1 MDMITV
7 VRLIAPDEPAG
18 DIFACRAPAGAEFA
32 MVTLARWGFVAR
44 RTLRN
49 ALIRY
54 RRLTPGGLA
63 RDVMRA
69 RILRRESIA
78 PPTRAP
84 RAERI
89 VVSLTSIPQR
99 VDLIGPALRS
109 LVDQTCPADR
119 IVLAWPRRSL
129 RTGEAYPPPP
139 EVPAGVD
146 VLECEDIGPATK
158 LLPTLRDEPDA
169 LIVVVDD
176 DVIYPH
182 DFIETLLN
190 AHRAEPRVALGYRGW
205 ILRPGVDPRDLDHVF
220 ATALK
225 QPVDVDV
232 LFGTWGYLVPPGA
245 LDSAAH
251 DFEGYPPET
260 RWVDDV
266 WISGHLARRG
276 VPRKVVPAR
285 ALPLESRAAFV
296 GALTDGLNRSG
307 DNDRVAIAAFEP
319 WR

>member
-1 MDMITV
+1 
-7 VRLIAPDEPAG
+7 
-18 DIFACRAPAGAEFA
+18 
-32 MVTLARWGFVAR
+32 MVNVARWGFVAR

-54 RRLTPGGLA
+54 RRLTPGGLT
-63 RDVMRA
+63 RDIMRA

-78 PPTRAP
+78 PPARSP
-84 RAERI
+84 RPERI
-89 VVSLTSIPQR
+89 VVSLTSIPDR
-99 VDLIGPALRS
+99 VGLIGPALRS

-129 RTGEAYPPPP
+129 RTGEAYPSPRDIPP
-139 EVPAGVD
+139 GVE
-146 VLECEDIGPATK
+146 VLECDDVGPATK
-158 LLPTLRDEPDA
+158 LLPTLQREREA
-169 LIVVVDD
+169 LIIVVDD
-176 DVIYPH
+176 DVIYPF

-190 AHRAEPRVALGYRGW
+190 AHRADPRAAIGYRGW
-205 ILRPGVDPRDLDHVF
+205 RLEPGRDPRDLDHVF

-225 QPVDVDV
+225 RPEDVDI

-245 LDSAAH
+245 LDAAMH

-276 VPRKVVPAR
+276 VARRVVPAR
-285 ALPLESRAAFV
+285 ALPIESRAAFV

-307 DNDRVAIAAFEP
+307 DNDRIAIAAFEP

>member
-1 MDMITV
+1 
-7 VRLIAPDEPAG
+7 
-18 DIFACRAPAGAEFA
+18 
-32 MVTLARWGFVAR
+32 MVSLARWGFVAR

-63 RDVMRA
+63 RDLLRA
-69 RILRRESIA
+69 RILRRESIS
-78 PPTRAP
+78 PRRRAP
-84 RAERI
+84 RPERI
-89 VVSLTSIPQR
+89 VVSLTSIPDR
-99 VDLIGPALRS
+99 AGLIGPALRS
-109 LVDQTCPADR
+109 LLDQTCPADR

-129 RTGEAYPPPP
+129 RTGAAYPPPLDAP
-139 EVPAGVD
+139 PGVD
-146 VLECEDIGPATK
+146 VLQCDDVGPATK
-158 LLPTLRDEPDA
+158 LLPTLLEEPDA

-176 DVIYPH
+176 DVIYPF

-190 AHRAEPRVALGYRGW
+190 AHRADPRAALGYRGW
-205 ILRPGVDPRDLDHVF
+205 RLKPGVDPRDLDHVF

-225 QPVDVDV
+225 RPEDVDI
-232 LFGTWGYLVPPGA
+232 LFGTWGYLLPAGA
-245 LDSAAH
+245 LDAAAH

-266 WISGHLARRG
+266 WISGHLARLG
-276 VPRKVVPAR
+276 VPRRVIPAR
-285 ALPLESRAAFV
+285 ALPLESKAAFV

-307 DNDRVAIAAFEP
+307 DNDRIAIAAFEP